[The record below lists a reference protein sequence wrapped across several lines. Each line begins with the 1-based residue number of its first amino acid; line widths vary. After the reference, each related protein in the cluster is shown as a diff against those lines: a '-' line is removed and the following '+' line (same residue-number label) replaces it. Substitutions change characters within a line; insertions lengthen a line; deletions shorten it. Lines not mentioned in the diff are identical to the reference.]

1 MLISAMFVLS
11 LLPNTEHLKEN
22 KPDKKINK
30 WIVFTSMPFQMGA
43 TIYLFYWLGT
53 WLDNRYEVTG
63 EWWTKGMTM
72 LGVICSLYQFIR
84 QANRISKNE

>member
-1 MLISAMFVLS
+1 MLICAMFVIS
-11 LLPNTEHLKEN
+11 LCPEIKLLKDN
-22 KPDKKINK
+22 KSNNKVNK
-30 WIVFTSMPFQMGA
+30 WIVFTSMPFQMGV

-53 WLDNRYEVTG
+53 WMDTRYEVEG

-72 LGVICSLYQFIR
+72 LGVVSSLYSFIR

>member
-1 MLISAMFVLS
+1 MSNIWLIFAFQNFDS
-11 LLPNTEHLKEN
+11 LKEKDSN
-22 KPDKKINK
+22 KKINK

-43 TIYLFYWLGT
+43 TIYLFYWIGT
-53 WLDNRYEVTG
+53 WLDHKYDIDG

-72 LGVICSLYQFIR
+72 LGVIASLTQFIR

>member
-1 MLISAMFVLS
+1 M
-11 LLPNTEHLKEN
+11 KDN
-22 KPDKKINK
+22 KSNKKINK

-53 WLDNRYEVTG
+53 WLDDRYDIAG
-63 EWWTKGMTM
+63 GWLTKAMTM
-72 LGVICSLYQFIR
+72 VGVIGSLYQFIR